1 MALGIAFKSADE
13 ERLFMK
19 KWLAVFIGVMT
30 LALAY
35 INGYGAW
42 VKTEAVG
49 YTALAIGAEGALVVM
64 FSLIVLSQT
73 WLRRIVG
80 FALFVGLAYFCVEN
94 GKVGVKDWMK
104 DVFQSE
110 DGQILEPSVLR
121 EEAAILL
128 ADATKLDTLPTDTK
142 TESSEQRRID
152 REELAA
158 LRVEYQQMLA
168 QDEQGIKAAQ
178 TALKARGDYRGPIDG
193 IRADLTEA
201 AMEKRGAE
209 ITARINIL
217 QAKLDEGSAQNAAV
231 MALAP
236 AADKRLLAS
245 EKLAQAERIEKA
257 GNDVVRL
264 LYTAEGVRSFGVW
277 AFLMTGAATL
287 TLSQLMFWRRKET
300 PDAPPTQERETEA
313 PGPQPEPPAPVDQ
326 DEAEAEAPEVEPK
339 PVASADD
346 LFDQPANDEPVET
359 EAERQRR
366 LNAQK
371 GGFSNAFGR
380 EVRAMDDSIPVDPP
394 GMEEAA

>member
-1 MALGIAFKSADE
+1 MAIALKFKSAADE
-13 ERLFMK
+13 QRFMK
-19 KWLAVFIGVMT
+19 YWLAAFIFVIT
-30 LALAY
+30 AALAV
-35 INGYGAW
+35 INATGAW
-42 VKTEAVG
+42 VKTESYA
-49 YTALAIGAEGALVVM
+49 YTALAIGAEGMLVVM
-64 FSLIVLSQT
+64 FSLIVLAQT

-94 GKVGVKDWMK
+94 GKIGVKHWMS
-104 DVFQSE
+104 DVFRSE
-110 DGQILEPSVLR
+110 DGQVLEPSVLR

-257 GNDVVRL
+257 GEDVVRM
-264 LYTAEGVRSFGVW
+264 LYTVEGVRSFGVW

-287 TLSQLMFWRRKET
+287 TFASLMFWKQKPAPSPT
-300 PDAPPTQERETEA
+300 AQPDV
-313 PGPQPEPPAPVDQ
+313 PQPV
-326 DEAEAEAPEVEPK
+326 
-339 PVASADD
+339 
-346 LFDQPANDEPVET
+346 NDEPEDT
-359 EAERQRR
+359 KLTRSEIGRKG
-366 LNAQK
+366 AQAANMNRK
-371 GGFSNAFGR
+371 MRG
-380 EVRAMDDSIPVDPP
+380 MDNRIAV
-394 GMEEAA
+394 GEGAAA